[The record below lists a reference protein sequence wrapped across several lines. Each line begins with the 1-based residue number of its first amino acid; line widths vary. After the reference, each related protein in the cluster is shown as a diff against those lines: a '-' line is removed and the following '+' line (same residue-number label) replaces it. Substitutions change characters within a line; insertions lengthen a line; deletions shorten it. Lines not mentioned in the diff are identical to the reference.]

1 MSVNSRPAWFRKWVL
16 GQPGKTKNER
26 IKEKEKS
33 KEIKEGK
40 KGKEENK
47 YL

>member
-16 GQPGKTKNER
+16 GQPGKTKNKT
-26 IKEKEKS
+26 IIEKEKG
-33 KEIKEGK
+33 KEITEGK
-40 KGKEENK
+40 KGKEEKK

>member
-16 GQPGKTKNER
+16 GQAEKTKNER
-26 IKEKEKS
+26 IAEKS

-40 KGKEENK
+40 KGKGENK